1 MTLEQVKAAL
11 QEIVDKLESD
21 EDLSEDEIKE
31 LEDQAEKLEE
41 EKKSLVA
48 AAEKRS
54 ATLEKV
60 KNGMGTVVEK
70 NEEERKE
77 PKNMDK
83 EYRSAYL
90 KSLLGRD
97 LNKEEREAYT
107 HKTTDTGAPVP
118 TEMLDEIWD
127 LISEQHSILDDITI
141 YRTGTALEITKH
153 TAIAQGDAATVSED
167 AANSDEKNTFA
178 TVTLSGK
185 DFSKTVKVSYAMSK
199 MSIASFE
206 QYLVNE
212 IATRL
217 GEALAADVISQ
228 IKTDMASGN
237 VVTGTGNDNK
247 VKYTE
252 LTTSFGKLKRTK
264 TRTVYVNESTLYN
277 QLCGLVDKND
287 RPIYQPNLQ
296 ADAEGVLLGAKVK
309 IESSLSDGEIL
320 VGDSK
325 RVVLNMV
332 QDIIVEDD
340 KDIEKHKYI
349 YSGYARGEAALMD
362 SQSFAMWQP
371 KSSGGSI

>member
-1 MTLEQVKAAL
+1 MTLEENKAAL
-11 QEIVDKLESD
+11 QEIIDKLES
-21 EDLSEDEIKE
+21 EDELTVEEVKQ
-31 LEDQAEKLEE
+31 LEEKAAKLEAEKRA
-41 EKKSLVA
+41 LVE

-60 KNGMGTVVEK
+60 KNGMGKEVESNK
-70 NEEERKE
+70 EERQE
-77 PKNMDK
+77 TKNMDK

-90 KSLLGRD
+90 KTLLGRE

-141 YRTGTALEITKH
+141 YRTGTAITITKH
-153 TAIAQGDAATVSED
+153 TAIVQGGATTVNED
-167 AANSDEKNTFA
+167 AANNDEKNTFVE
-178 TVTLSGK
+178 VTLSGK
-185 DFSKTVKVSYAMSK
+185 DFSKTIKVSYAMSK

-206 QYLVNE
+206 KYLINE
-212 IATRL
+212 ISGQL
-217 GEALAADVISQ
+217 GEALASDVITQ

-237 VVTGTGNDNK
+237 IVTGTGNDDK

-252 LTTSFGKLKRTK
+252 LTTTYGKLKRTK
-264 TRTVYVNESTLYN
+264 TRIVYVNEATLYN

-309 IESSLSDGEIL
+309 IE
-320 VGDSK
+320 
-325 RVVLNMV
+325 R
-332 QDIIVEDD
+332 
-340 KDIEKHKYI
+340 
-349 YSGYARGEAALMD
+349 
-362 SQSFAMWQP
+362 
-371 KSSGGSI
+371 

>member
-1 MTLEQVKAAL
+1 MTLEENKAAL
-11 QEIVDKLESD
+11 QEIIDKLES
-21 EDLSEDEIKE
+21 EDELTVEEVKQ
-31 LEDQAEKLEE
+31 LEEKAAKLEAEKRA
-41 EKKSLVA
+41 LVE

-60 KNGMGTVVEK
+60 KNGMGKEVESNK
-70 NEEERKE
+70 EERKE
-77 PKNMDK
+77 TKNMDK

-90 KSLLGRD
+90 KTLLGRE

-141 YRTGTALEITKH
+141 YRTGTAITITKH
-153 TAIAQGDAATVSED
+153 TAIVQGGATTVNED
-167 AANSDEKNTFA
+167 AANNDEKNTFVE
-178 TVTLSGK
+178 VTLSGK
-185 DFSKTVKVSYAMSK
+185 DFSKTIKVSYAMSK

-206 QYLVNE
+206 KYLINE
-212 IATRL
+212 ISGQL
-217 GEALAADVISQ
+217 GEALASDVITQ

-237 VVTGTGNDNK
+237 IVTGTGNDDK

-252 LTTSFGKLKRTK
+252 LTTTYGKLKRTK
-264 TRTVYVNESTLYN
+264 TRIVYVNEATLYN

-309 IESSLSDGEIL
+309 IESALSDGEIL

-325 RVVLNMV
+325 RVVLNVV

-349 YSGYARGEAALMD
+349 YSGYARAEATLVD

-371 KSSGGSI
+371 KTSGGSI